1 MKTYVTV
8 QGDTWDA
15 IAFKAMGS
23 TGRTGALML
32 KNRKYLST
40 YIFPAGVELVLP
52 EEERSVNR
60 DLPPWK
66 QGAG

>member
-23 TGRTGALML
+23 TRRTGELMR
-32 KNRKYLST
+32 KNRQFLSIYL
-40 YIFPAGVELVLP
+40 FPAGVELVVP
-52 EEERSVNR
+52 EEKRTLNS

-66 QGAG
+66 QGVG